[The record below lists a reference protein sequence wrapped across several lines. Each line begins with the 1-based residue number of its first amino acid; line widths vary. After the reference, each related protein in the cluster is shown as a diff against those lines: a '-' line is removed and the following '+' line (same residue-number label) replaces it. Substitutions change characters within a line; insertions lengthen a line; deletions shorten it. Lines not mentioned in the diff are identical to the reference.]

1 MMSVFDVAKM
11 TVTNMCDKSIQS
23 WLFVKNGNTTPI
35 EQAKLEPGTE

>member
-11 TVTNMCDKSIQS
+11 TVT
-23 WLFVKNGNTTPI
+23 FVKNGNTTPI